1 MSAARKLQ
9 RKECVLM
16 AADEKDDTTPYVVL
30 MNIEEQYSL
39 MPKSIAVP
47 NGWKLVKEGTR
58 AECGAYVNEV
68 WTDMRPLSLRKHM
81 AEFEERKRQQ
91 AAQAAASQ
99 QQAQSEPQQQA
110 QSEPQQQQPG
120 AT

>member
-1 MSAARKLQ
+1 
-9 RKECVLM
+9 M
-16 AADEKDDTTPYVVL
+16 ASDEKDDTTPYVVL

-81 AEFEERKRQQ
+81 QEFEERKRQQ
-91 AAQAAASQ
+91 QAAQQTTQSAPQSEQ
-99 QQAQSEPQQQA
+99 QQSE
-110 QSEPQQQQPG
+110 QPS

>member
-1 MSAARKLQ
+1 MSAAQIQ

-47 NGWKLVKEGTR
+47 NGWKVVKEGTR

-91 AAQAAASQ
+91 QAAAPA
-99 QQAQSEPQQQA
+99 AQSEQPQGE
-110 QSEPQQQQPG
+110 QSS

>member
-1 MSAARKLQ
+1 
-9 RKECVLM
+9 M
-16 AADEKDDTTPYVVL
+16 AADEKDETTPYVVL

-47 NGWKLVKEGTR
+47 NGWKVVKEGTR

-91 AAQAAASQ
+91 QAAQAPQAEQQGQSEQ
-99 QQAQSEPQQQA
+99 QQAQSE
-110 QSEPQQQQPG
+110 
-120 AT
+120 

>member
-1 MSAARKLQ
+1 MTS
-9 RKECVLM
+9 
-16 AADEKDDTTPYVVL
+16 DEKDDTTPYVVL

-47 NGWKLVKEGTR
+47 NGWKVVKEGTR
-58 AECGAYVNEV
+58 SECGAYVNEV

-91 AAQAAASQ
+91 QAAQATPSQQ
-99 QQAQSEPQQQA
+99 QQAQSEPPL
-110 QSEPQQQQPG
+110 QSEQQGQSGQQPG
-120 AT
+120 TT

>member
-1 MSAARKLQ
+1 
-9 RKECVLM
+9 M
-16 AADEKDDTTPYVVL
+16 AADEKDETTPYVVL

-47 NGWKLVKEGTR
+47 NGWKVVKEGTR

-91 AAQAAASQ
+91 RAAQAPQAEQQGQSEQ
-99 QQAQSEPQQQA
+99 QQAQSE
-110 QSEPQQQQPG
+110 
-120 AT
+120 

>member
-1 MSAARKLQ
+1 
-9 RKECVLM
+9 M
-16 AADEKDDTTPYVVL
+16 ASDDKDDTTPYVVL

-81 AEFEERKRQQ
+81 QEFEEKKRQQ
-91 AAQAAASQ
+91 Q
-99 QQAQSEPQQQA
+99 QQQQ
-110 QSEPQQQQPG
+110 QQQQPG
-120 AT
+120 QEPQGAS

>member
-1 MSAARKLQ
+1 
-9 RKECVLM
+9 M

-81 AEFEERKRQQ
+81 QEFEEKKRQQ
-91 AAQAAASQ
+91 
-99 QQAQSEPQQQA
+99 
-110 QSEPQQQQPG
+110 QQQQEQAQPEQPQPG
-120 AT
+120 QEPQGAS

>member
-1 MSAARKLQ
+1 MSSYKDERRPKLQ

-16 AADEKDDTTPYVVL
+16 ASDEKDETTPYVVL

-47 NGWKLVKEGTR
+47 NGWKVVKEGTR
-58 AECGAYVNEV
+58 AECGGFVNEV
-68 WTDMRPLSLRKHM
+68 GTDMRPLSLRKHM
-81 AEFEERKRQQ
+81 QEFEERKK
-91 AAQAAASQ
+91 Q
-99 QQAQSEPQQQA
+99 QQQQQ
-110 QSEPQQQQPG
+110 QEQPG

>member
-1 MSAARKLQ
+1 
-9 RKECVLM
+9 M
-16 AADEKDDTTPYVVL
+16 ASDEKDDTTPYVVL

-47 NGWKLVKEGTR
+47 NGWKVVKEGTR

-81 AEFEERKRQQ
+81 AEFEVRKRQQ
-91 AAQAAASQ
+91 AAQAAQSEQ
-99 QQAQSEPQQQA
+99 QQAQQEQKPQPGA
-110 QSEPQQQQPG
+110 TEQQQQPG

>member
-1 MSAARKLQ
+1 
-9 RKECVLM
+9 M
-16 AADEKDDTTPYVVL
+16 ASDEKDDTTPYVVL

-47 NGWKLVKEGTR
+47 NGWKVVKEGTR

-91 AAQAAASQ
+91 QAAQAAQAEQQGQAEQ
-99 QQAQSEPQQQA
+99 QQAQSE
-110 QSEPQQQQPG
+110 
-120 AT
+120 

>member
-1 MSAARKLQ
+1 
-9 RKECVLM
+9 M
-16 AADEKDDTTPYVVL
+16 ASDEKDDTIPYVVL

-47 NGWKLVKEGTR
+47 NGWKVVKEGTR

-81 AEFEERKRQQ
+81 AEFEERRGQQQ
-91 AAQAAASQ
+91 AAQQVSQSEQ
-99 QQAQSEPQQQA
+99 QQGEQSATGPARRREGLI
-110 QSEPQQQQPG
+110 PG
-120 AT
+120 RLSVSCATVKGPSM

>member
-1 MSAARKLQ
+1 
-9 RKECVLM
+9 M
-16 AADEKDDTTPYVVL
+16 ASDEKDDTTPYVVL

-47 NGWKLVKEGTR
+47 NGWKVVKEGTR

-91 AAQAAASQ
+91 QAAQQAPQSEQ
-99 QQAQSEPQQQA
+99 QQGEQS
-110 QSEPQQQQPG
+110 S

>member
-1 MSAARKLQ
+1 MSAAQRLQ

-47 NGWKLVKEGTR
+47 NGWKVVKEGTR

-81 AEFEERKRQQ
+81 AEFEERRRQQQ
-91 AAQAAASQ
+91 AAQQAQ
-99 QQAQSEPQQQA
+99 QQTGQSEQQQG
-110 QSEPQQQQPG
+110 EQP
-120 AT
+120 TS

>member
-1 MSAARKLQ
+1 
-9 RKECVLM
+9 M
-16 AADEKDDTTPYVVL
+16 ASDEKDETTPYVVL

-47 NGWKLVKEGTR
+47 NGWKVVKEGTR

-91 AAQAAASQ
+91 QAAQAPQAEQQGQSEQ
-99 QQAQSEPQQQA
+99 QQAQSE
-110 QSEPQQQQPG
+110 
-120 AT
+120 

>member
-1 MSAARKLQ
+1 
-9 RKECVLM
+9 M
-16 AADEKDDTTPYVVL
+16 ASDEKDDTTPYVVL

-47 NGWKLVKEGTR
+47 NGWKMVKEGTR
-58 AECGAYVNEV
+58 TECGAYVNEV

-91 AAQAAASQ
+91 QATQAAQSEQ
-99 QQAQSEPQQQA
+99 QQAAQPEQQSQSE
-110 QSEPQQQQPG
+110 QQQQPG
-120 AT
+120 T

>member
-1 MSAARKLQ
+1 VIAVVDVDKWRSAYKDDGRPNTQ
-9 RKECVLM
+9 RKESVLM
-16 AADEKDDTTPYVVL
+16 ASDEKDETTPYVVL

-81 AEFEERKRQQ
+81 QEFEERKK
-91 AAQAAASQ
+91 Q
-99 QQAQSEPQQQA
+99 QQEQS
-110 QSEPQQQQPG
+110 G

>member
-16 AADEKDDTTPYVVL
+16 ASDEKDDTTPYVVL

-47 NGWKLVKEGTR
+47 NGWKVVKEGTR

-91 AAQAAASQ
+91 AAQAAQSEQ
-99 QQAQSEPQQQA
+99 QQAQAEP
-110 QSEPQQQQPG
+110 QQQPG

>member
-1 MSAARKLQ
+1 MSSYKDERRPKIQ

-47 NGWKLVKEGTR
+47 NGWKVVKEGTR

-91 AAQAAASQ
+91 QAVQQAAAQSEQ
-99 QQAQSEPQQQA
+99 QQGE
-110 QSEPQQQQPG
+110 QP

>member
-1 MSAARKLQ
+1 
-9 RKECVLM
+9 M
-16 AADEKDDTTPYVVL
+16 ASDEKDDTTPYVVL

-81 AEFEERKRQQ
+81 QEFEEKRRQQ
-91 AAQAAASQ
+91 QLAEQQQQ
-99 QQAQSEPQQQA
+99 QQAQPQEPQQ
-110 QSEPQQQQPG
+110 G
-120 AT
+120 AS

>member
-1 MSAARKLQ
+1 MSAAKNYSARSAF
-9 RKECVLM
+9 M
-16 AADEKDDTTPYVVL
+16 ASDEKDDTTPYVVL

-47 NGWKLVKEGTR
+47 NGWKVVKEGTR

-81 AEFEERKRQQ
+81 AEFEERRKQQQ
-91 AAQAAASQ
+91 AAQGAQSEQ
-99 QQAQSEPQQQA
+99 QQAQSE
-110 QSEPQQQQPG
+110 QQQPG

>member
-1 MSAARKLQ
+1 
-9 RKECVLM
+9 M
-16 AADEKDDTTPYVVL
+16 AADEKDDTIPYVVL

-47 NGWKLVKEGTR
+47 NGWKVVKEGTR

-91 AAQAAASQ
+91 AAQAAMVEQAAAAEQ

-110 QSEPQQQQPG
+110 G
-120 AT
+120 AG